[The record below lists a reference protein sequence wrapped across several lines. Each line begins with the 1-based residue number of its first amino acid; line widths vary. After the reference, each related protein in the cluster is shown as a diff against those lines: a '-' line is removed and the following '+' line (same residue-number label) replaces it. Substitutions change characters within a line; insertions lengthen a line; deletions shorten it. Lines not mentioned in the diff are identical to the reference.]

1 MGSHLLYIVAPITSK
16 RGYLVLAM
24 QGVSDPEKKRKVIGA
39 GFIRVFDEFATKL
52 KSDDRI
58 KPRFLVQ
65 VVTSHSMLEDH
76 A

>member
-1 MGSHLLYIVAPITSK
+1 MAQAVRVRQRIVCTA
-16 RGYLVLAM
+16 
-24 QGVSDPEKKRKVIGA
+24 QGVSDPEKKRKAIGA

-52 KSDDRI
+52 KSEDRI

-65 VVTSHSMLEDH
+65 VVT